1 MNKYR
6 ELFEKE
12 TGNNALTLSPKHTG
26 SYLTPK
32 VFHSK
37 YTIYLESKLEQAEK
51 ENKRLS
57 EMCEKFNL
65 EKFAQWMVKNNY
77 CDTDILDEGGVYE
90 YLKKIES

>member
-6 ELFEKE
+6 EEFEK
-12 TGNNALTLSPKHTG
+12 GDYIAWINSNDFPDGKAF
-26 SYLTPK
+26 TPEY
-32 VFHSK
+32 VEH
-37 YTIYLESKLEQAEK
+37 LESKLEQAEK

-90 YLKKIES
+90 YLKQIEL